1 VEPAHSILQTAI
13 AFFAVFTVFCAIAA
27 PATESERMVR
37 RAALVDELIAEGA
50 PDEARA
56 EMARLLNEAPTPST
70 SNALARA
77 SARLSL
83 EEGTLAGIARAF
95 HESRDAETF
104 RVAGCALY
112 LALQDDAE
120 ARAANAAL
128 YEQAR
133 LCADS
138 WKRPDWREARALLRR
153 SAPQGGGGIGGFFAS
168 CVFRFYKFA
177 VGPALGSRC
186 ALEPSCSR
194 YFLDASRKHGL
205 VGIPMITDRFVR
217 EPVASASDKL
227 VRDGNGELKHPDPVS
242 EHDWWFSED

>member
-1 VEPAHSILQTAI
+1 MRSILQTAI
-13 AFFAVFTVFCAIAA
+13 VVVAVFTIHCAIAA
-27 PATESERMVR
+27 PAAEDGRMAR
-37 RAALVDELIAEGA
+37 RVALVDELITEGKT
-50 PDEARA
+50 DEARM
-56 EMARLLNEAPTPST
+56 EMARLFNEAPTPST

-83 EEGTLAGIARAF
+83 EEGTLDGIARAF
-95 HESRDAETF
+95 QESRDAETF

-112 LALQDDAE
+112 LLLEDDAE
-120 ARAANAAL
+120 AREANAAL

-153 SAPQGGGGIGGFFAS
+153 SKPKGGGGIGGFFAS
-168 CVFRFYKFA
+168 CVFHFYKFA

-205 VGIPMITDRFVR
+205 LGIPMIADRFVR

-227 VRDGNGELKHPDPVS
+227 VRDANGELKHPDPVS

>member
-1 VEPAHSILQTAI
+1 MESAHSIFLVAI
-13 AFFAVFTVFCAIAA
+13 AVLAALVAVAA
-27 PATESERMVR
+27 PATEGGGTAR
-37 RAALVDELIAEGA
+37 RVALVEELLKEGEA
-50 PDEARA
+50 DEARV
-56 EMARLLNEAPTPST
+56 EMARLINESPTIST

-83 EEGTLAGIARAF
+83 EEGTLDGIARAF
-95 HESRDAETF
+95 LEARDAETF

-112 LALQDDAE
+112 LALEADDE
-120 ARAANAAL
+120 ARAANAVL

-133 LCADS
+133 LCSDS
-138 WKRPDWREARALLRR
+138 WMRPDWREARALLQR
-153 SAPQGGGGIGGFFAS
+153 SAPKGGGGIGGFFAF
-168 CVFRFYKFA
+168 CVFHFYKFA

-205 VGIPMITDRFVR
+205 VGIPMIADRFVR

-227 VRDGNGELKHPDPVS
+227 VRDANGELKHPDPVS
-242 EHDWWFSED
+242 DHDGWFSKEAK